1 MENGRAHSN
10 QRRRQ
15 KNHSKTS
22 GKRENGQPAQG
33 QAHPPREGERSRPTI
48 RIESN
53 ARLQNGRSHLEA
65 ERDQTDLDEAEMEA
79 RFEQWIDRRDER
91 LDRVVEQV
99 RKTDRKKNGK
109 HSWVG
114 CARK

>member
-1 MENGRAHSN
+1 
-10 QRRRQ
+10 
-15 KNHSKTS
+15 
-22 GKRENGQPAQG
+22 
-33 QAHPPREGERSRPTI
+33 
-48 RIESN
+48 
-53 ARLQNGRSHLEA
+53 
-65 ERDQTDLDEAEMEA
+65 
-79 RFEQWIDRRDER
+79 